1 MTERMV
7 ERLNRSLLQLFAEDP
22 RVLLLGE
29 DVVDPYTGG
38 SAGVEP
44 RLSVMYA
51 EMVTKRGYS
60 LEKFADHVSTHAAR
74 IMGLYP
80 RKGVIA
86 PGSDADLVVFD
97 PTIRRKVQVKD
108 LHEADYSPWEGHD
121 ITGWP
126 ETTILRGKVMVHK
139 GEFFGENG
147 GRRVAR
153 KIADRIRTRPAC

>member
-1 MTERMV
+1 MHLSWRYRD
-7 ERLNRSLLQLFAEDP
+7 RLGT
-22 RVLLLGE
+22 RV
-29 DVVDPYTGG
+29 V
-38 SAGVEP
+38 SAFCP
-44 RLSVMYA
+44 PA
-51 EMVTKRGYS
+51 N
-60 LEKFADHVSTHAAR
+60 AAR

-139 GEFFGENG
+139 GEFFGESRG
-147 GRRVAR
+147 QRVAR
-153 KIADRIRTRPAC
+153 KIPDRIRTRPC